1 VLLVEELSGGP
12 ESSSGPGG
20 GTATVTSHEFN
31 EAINGPRA
39 ASPSGKLSLPDIG
52 SLKAI
57 FWNISGSPSELS
69 MGINTITS

>member
-1 VLLVEELSGGP
+1 MEEVFALAK
-12 ESSSGPGG
+12 SSSGPGG

-31 EAINGPRA
+31 EAINSPRA
-39 ASPSGKLSLPDIG
+39 ASPSGELSVPDIG